1 MSRNLSTNLKSAS
14 QSRYLNM
21 LIFVKLELD
30 SGTIYLHNGIGTY
43 NFDSNNYLGVGDFGS
58 IDTVEESTG
67 LSPYSLT
74 LILSGLDSDLL
85 DEVQN
90 QDYYLRPVTVFVG
103 ALNENMSLSA
113 TPDVLFSGF
122 MDSADVSLG
131 EENAIRLKC
140 ESDLSIFDKSNN
152 SRFSDADL
160 QREFPGDLFL
170 QYAEEMVDATIIWRG
185 TAQRN
190 TGSINVYQDDYD
202 YGDYY
207 DF

>member
-1 MSRNLSTNLKSAS
+1 MSRNLSANLKSAS

-43 NFDSNNYLGVGDFGS
+43 TFDSNAYLGVGDFGS
-58 IDTVEESTG
+58 IDTIEEGAG

-74 LILSGLDSDLL
+74 LMLSGLDSDLL

-90 QDYYLRPVTVFVG
+90 QNYYLRPVTVYVG
-103 ALNENMSLSA
+103 ALNEDMSLSA
-113 TPDVLFSGF
+113 TPDELFAGF

-140 ESDLSIFDKSNN
+140 ESDLSIFDQSNN

-160 QREFPGDLFL
+160 QNEYPGDLFL
-170 QYAEEMVDATIIWRG
+170 QYAEDMIDATIIWRG

-190 TGSINVYQDDYD
+190 TGSINVFPADYD